1 MKPVR
6 DKTVQVLKD
15 KFDKL
20 GEVET
25 DTNKREIRE
34 ARHRIKSTI
43 HKRVRNNGKR
53 QLREQLE
60 GKTDE

>member
-1 MKPVR
+1 MKPVT
-6 DKTVQVLKD
+6 DKTVEVLKD

-34 ARHRIKSTI
+34 ARRRIKHAI
-43 HKRVRNNGKR
+43 HKRERNIGKR
-53 QLREQLE
+53 QLRDLL
-60 GKTDE
+60 TDSEE